1 MSLPCPHCGFTG
13 PSLDKGTCGRCG
25 VVFSHIHPT
34 PKPLPPEASVAHG
47 PPEEAPPPAEKLR
60 PPPSSSPTENRWAL
74 PLAFGVAFVL
84 NSNGCGRLV
93 VFSTASNW
101 SHELGHA
108 SWRWLNGRS
117 AVPAL
122 FFTFY
127 SEPGRSVVFSLLV
140 LGGLVAL
147 LLWARKAE
155 CPGLMSLAAL
165 FLCIFIAF
173 AIAMPSAKEHL
184 LESFAGLF
192 GEFWIST
199 LWVVLFYYRFPSAV
213 RWKQL
218 RWVFLFLGAAAY
230 TRILA
235 IFLASRAD
243 ISRLPWGSFYGGDGD
258 LDRLLAAGWLVP
270 FIREVYF
277 RTAAICG
284 AVMALHYAY
293 FLLHR
298 ETPDGNQGGQ
308 EVDGN

>member
-1 MSLPCPHCGFTG
+1 MDAGV
-13 PSLDKGTCGRCG
+13 LDE
-25 VVFSHIHPT
+25 
-34 PKPLPPEASVAHG
+34 PPAFEAS
-47 PPEEAPPPAEKLR
+47 PKAPA
-60 PPPSSSPTENRWAL
+60 SSSPGENRWAL
-74 PLAFGVAFVL
+74 PLAFGVALAL
-84 NSNGCGRLV
+84 NSNSCGRLV

-127 SEPGRSVVFSLLV
+127 SDPARSVVFSLLV
-140 LGGLVAL
+140 LGSLVAL
-147 LLWARKAE
+147 LLWARTAE
-155 CPGLMSLAAL
+155 CPGLTALAAF
-165 FLCIFIAF
+165 FLCVFAAF
-173 AIAMPSAKEHL
+173 ALAMPPVKEHL
-184 LESFAGLF
+184 LESFAGIF
-192 GEFWIST
+192 GEFWIGT

-230 TRILA
+230 TRILG
-235 IFLASRAD
+235 IFLTSRD
-243 ISRLPWGSFYGGDGD
+243 DVSRLPWGSFYGGDGD

-284 AVMALHYAY
+284 TVMALHYAY
-293 FLLHR
+293 FLLR
-298 ETPDGNQGGQ
+298 VQPADEGPGGQ
-308 EVDGN
+308 ALEGP